1 MKSSSKLLTI
11 SVATLLGLS
20 GIAPA
25 LTANASTVKTASR
38 SYQNSKVKTNYRYA
52 KKMVAEN
59 KTGLSGKTTA
69 LFSRKANPTTGA
81 AAGYADLL
89 VGLKGW
95 GYKFTTTQKKRIAS
109 NLVINSKSTA
119 ADYAN
124 AIQGLKAV
132 GINPMKFTPAG
143 AKKTVN
149 LVSGLYRQ
157 SMSKQTPNVKS
168 QVLLALTM
176 SSTFKRPSN
185 AKFSK
190 TSLATSLVKDQQK
203 NNGWAYNNQAAS
215 VDSDTASMAI
225 AALAH
230 SKSSLSTVKS
240 ALAKGQA
247 YLKNNVTTSGA
258 YGYVFNGKTV
268 ANANSTAEAII
279 ALSSKK
285 ATVKYVNG
293 YFTKNQ
299 AASPLRAM
307 LGYINKTGSI
317 KGATSQL
324 IGVGQVNL
332 ATAAYRQALK
342 GHSIYTIK

>member
-1 MKSSSKLLTI
+1 MIK
-11 SVATLLGLS
+11 
-20 GIAPA
+20 
-25 LTANASTVKTASR
+25 
-38 SYQNSKVKTNYRYA
+38 
-52 KKMVAEN
+52 N

-69 LFSRKANPTTGA
+69 LFSKKANPTIGA
-81 AAGYADLL
+81 ASGYADLL

-95 GYKFTTTQKKRIAS
+95 GYKFTTTQKKRIAA

-132 GINPMKFTPAG
+132 GLNPAKFKPAG
-143 AKKTVN
+143 AKKAVN

-190 TSLATSLVKDQQK
+190 TSLAKSLVKDQQS
-203 NNGWAYNNQAAS
+203 NNGWAYNNTAAS
-215 VDSDTASMAI
+215 VDSDTTSMAI

-230 SKSSLSTVKS
+230 SKSSLSAVKT
-240 ALAKGQA
+240 ALVKVQA
-247 YLKNNVTTSGA
+247 YLKSNITASGA

-279 ALSSKK
+279 ALSSKR
-285 ATVKYVNG
+285 ATVKYANG
-293 YFTKNQ
+293 YFTTK
-299 AASPLRAM
+299 
-307 LGYINKTGSI
+307 
-317 KGATSQL
+317 
-324 IGVGQVNL
+324 
-332 ATAAYRQALK
+332 
-342 GHSIYTIK
+342 

>member
-1 MKSSSKLLTI
+1 MI
-11 SVATLLGLS
+11 SASTLLGFGS
-20 GIAPA
+20 IAPA
-25 LTANASTVKTASR
+25 FTANAASVETASR
-38 SYQNSKVKTNYRYA
+38 AYQNSKIKANYRYA
-52 KKMVAEN
+52 KNLMIKN

-69 LFSRKANPTTGA
+69 LFSKKANPTIGA
-81 AAGYADLL
+81 ASGYADLL

-95 GYKFTTTQKKRIAS
+95 GYKFTTTQKKRIAA

-132 GINPMKFTPAG
+132 GLNPTKFKPAG
-143 AKKTVN
+143 AKKAVN

-190 TSLATSLVKDQQK
+190 TSLAKSLVKDQQS
-203 NNGWAYNNQAAS
+203 NNGWAYNNTAAS
-215 VDSDTASMAI
+215 VDSDTTSMAI

-230 SKSSLSTVKS
+230 SKSSLSAVKT
-240 ALAKGQA
+240 ALVKGQS
-247 YLKNNVTTSGA
+247 YLKSNITASGA
-258 YGYVFNGKTV
+258 HGYVFNGKTV
-268 ANANSTAEAII
+268 ANSTAEAII
-279 ALSSKK
+279 ALSSKQ
-285 ATVKYVNG
+285 ATVKYANG
-293 YFTKNQ
+293 YFTTKQ

-307 LGYINKTGSI
+307 LGYVNKTGSI

-342 GHSIYTIK
+342 GHSVYTVK